1 MTPRILFKLT
11 TRSRPIEARDAINNI
26 IDNCH
31 DDNHKI
37 VVTLDIDDH
46 TMLGF
51 TFPHPKVILHWG
63 TSNNKIHAVNRS
75 VGLLAE
81 WDILVAT
88 SDDMRFMVPGFD
100 NIIREDFSFVAP
112 VDWKTNTNCIN
123 LDQFLHYNDTFQKSN
138 VCTLSIIGRDYYN
151 RDGYIYHPS
160 YESLHSDVEAT
171 EVAKIRGC
179 YKYMGDDKIIF
190 KHFHPAWGLGRHDE
204 QYARQDNVVQCA
216 KDKANYERRKA
227 NGFNN

>member
-1 MTPRILFKLT
+1 MSTPRILFKLT

-31 DDNHKI
+31 NDNYKI
-37 VVTLDIDDH
+37 VVTLDVNDQS
-46 TMLGF
+46 MLGF
-51 TFPHPKVILHWG
+51 TFPHSKVILHWG

-100 NIIREDFSFVAP
+100 NIIREDFLRPEGHYENIV
-112 VDWKTNTNCIN
+112 
-123 LDQFLHYNDTFQKSN
+123 LDLNKFLHYNDSFQKSN
-138 VCTLSIIGRDYYN
+138 VCTLSIMGRDYYN
-151 RDGYIYHPS
+151 RDGYIYHHS
-160 YESLHSDVEAT
+160 YESLWSDVEAT
-171 EVAKIRGC
+171 EVAKERGC

-190 KHFHPAWGLGRHDE
+190 KHFHPAWGLGRMDA
-204 QYARQDNVVQCA
+204 QYNAQNSVPQSE
-216 KDKANYERRKA
+216 KDKQNYLNRKE
-227 NGFNN
+227 NGYPA